1 MSEGKLI
8 RWGGPAAVA
17 GGLAYAAIGLLT
29 VSIYVYEIFQGPVF
43 EAHAFIHAFDAPMFL
58 LLSVGLTGLYLLQKG
73 RFGKAGK
80 AGFFLALAGFAL
92 SFVGSVAIIVVGLAV
107 SDEATLGVLDAL
119 AHPLPMLLYTVG
131 SLLFGIA
138 TYRAGLL
145 PRLAAVMVAVG
156 PFSVFVA
163 FGAGLKEWEP
173 LVPMFITGLG
183 WAWLGYSSL
192 SSRDRETQDKSN
204 AEDEIEAEPALR

>member
-1 MSEGKLI
+1 MSEEKLI
-8 RWGGPAAVA
+8 RWGGPAAAA

-29 VSIYVYEIFQGPVF
+29 VSIYVYGVLQGPVF

-58 LLSVGLTGLYLLQKG
+58 LLSVGLTGLYLLQQG

-80 AGFFLALAGFAL
+80 AGFFLAFAGFAL
-92 SFVGSVAIIVVGLAV
+92 AFVGSVAIIVVGLTV

-173 LVPMFITGLG
+173 LVPMFMTGLS

-192 SSRDRETQDKSN
+192 SARNRETQDKPN

>member
-1 MSEGKLI
+1 MSEEKLI

-17 GGLAYAAIGLLT
+17 GGLAYAAMGLLT
-29 VSIYVYEIFQGPVF
+29 VSIYVYGIFHGPVF
-43 EAHAFIHAFDAPMFL
+43 EAHAFIHAFDAPTFL
-58 LLSVGLTGLYLLQKG
+58 LLTVGLTGLYLLQKG

-80 AGFFLALAGFAL
+80 AGFFLAFAGFAL
-92 SFVGSVAIIVVGLAV
+92 AFLASIAVIVVGLSV
-107 SDEATLGVLDAL
+107 SDEATLGVLDVI
-119 AHPLPMLLYTVG
+119 AHPLPMLLYMLG

-145 PRLAAVMVAVG
+145 PRLAAAMVAVG
-156 PFSVFVA
+156 PLSVFVA

-173 LVPMFITGLG
+173 LVPIFITGLG

-192 SSRDRETQDKSN
+192 SARNQETQDKPN
-204 AEDEIEAEPALR
+204 VEGEIEAEPALR